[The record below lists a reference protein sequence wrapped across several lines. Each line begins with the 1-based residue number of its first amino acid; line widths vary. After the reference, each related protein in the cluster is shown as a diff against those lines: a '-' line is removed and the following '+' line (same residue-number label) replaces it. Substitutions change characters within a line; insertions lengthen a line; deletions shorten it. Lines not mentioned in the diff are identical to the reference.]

1 MRGGCKTLPPNLPGE
16 LAVFLKLPSKRG
28 KEDGEDQLLFMTVS
42 DTKAGPA
49 SEL

>member
-1 MRGGCKTLPPNLPGE
+1 MRGGCKILPPNLPGK

-28 KEDGEDQLLFMTVS
+28 KEDGEDQPLFKAVS